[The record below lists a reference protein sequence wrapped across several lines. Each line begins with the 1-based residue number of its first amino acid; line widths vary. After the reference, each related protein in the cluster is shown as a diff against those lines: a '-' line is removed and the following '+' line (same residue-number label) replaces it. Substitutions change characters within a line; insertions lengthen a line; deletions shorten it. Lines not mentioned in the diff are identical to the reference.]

1 MAINLGLNIIT
12 NVKTNH
18 TVNVAASA
26 GVTLTSISS
35 NNINVVKRLTV
46 SATENVTKELCTITF
61 TASNGFYYSN
71 EPTFVNNFTNGDL
84 IVTSTTTEN
93 SLNQTITKTFT
104 ISAVANVNTVFNELS
119 FIEEVEEVSS
129 RGTFDSTTSVLL
141 VDNIEFVQI
150 DAINFDTSTVDP
162 NGEVRTLTVLGAQNS
177 VFTTTLTR
185 SSDSKTYDFTSNTFT
200 TSSTNTG
207 TKTINSS
214 GKSEISVTIP
224 TSSVLETYTVQTVA
238 GNLTNLSTNLQNSS
252 SQKTNVF
259 TFNQKNNVT
268 VTFTC
273 VSADNSYTGGN
284 GSLPSSTAI
293 TGPNGTQADE
303 LYYIELEPKLN
314 TKAFKK
320 AREIQLTDF
329 ESRTTSTT
337 SGATSST
344 SVTLSSANSKILIGM
359 TVTGSGISNSVT
371 VASVNGAAITLS
383 GSPGGT
389 IADGT
394 TLTFA
399 GGGAEYIATNT
410 GLIFSLASTVN
421 DELIA
426 DLVINDV
433 NKTANANTG
442 SNSITLQTNTD
453 LDDAVGA
460 VVGIYK
466 NVSTIKDGAN
476 AEGITVI
483 GVDSSQSA
491 ITINAERTI
500 RQGQVLTFTS
510 AGRVAEISFQ
520 LTIIQFPTENT
531 TVNLN
536 LDNFLTIDPL
546 WA

>member
-1 MAINLGLNIIT
+1 
-12 NVKTNH
+12 
-18 TVNVAASA
+18 
-26 GVTLTSISS
+26 
-35 NNINVVKRLTV
+35 
-46 SATENVTKELCTITF
+46 
-61 TASNGFYYSN
+61 
-71 EPTFVNNFTNGDL
+71 
-84 IVTSTTTEN
+84 
-93 SLNQTITKTFT
+93 
-104 ISAVANVNTVFNELS
+104 
-119 FIEEVEEVSS
+119 
-129 RGTFDSTTSVLL
+129 
-141 VDNIEFVQI
+141 
-150 DAINFDTSTVDP
+150 
-162 NGEVRTLTVLGAQNS
+162 
-177 VFTTTLTR
+177 
-185 SSDSKTYDFTSNTFT
+185 
-200 TSSTNTG
+200 
-207 TKTINSS
+207 
-214 GKSEISVTIP
+214 
-224 TSSVLETYTVQTVA
+224 
-238 GNLTNLSTNLQNSS
+238 
-252 SQKTNVF
+252 
-259 TFNQKNNVT
+259 
-268 VTFTC
+268 
-273 VSADNSYTGGN
+273 
-284 GSLPSSTAI
+284 
-293 TGPNGTQADE
+293 
-303 LYYIELEPKLN
+303 
-314 TKAFKK
+314 
-320 AREIQLTDF
+320 
-329 ESRTTSTT
+329 
-337 SGATSST
+337 
-344 SVTLSSANSKILIGM
+344 M

-371 VASVNGAAITLS
+371 VASINGAAITLS